1 MTEHKRFELEYVRGK
16 PNFWDNVVDLA
27 DCYLTCEDVVDLLN
41 DLSEENEQLK
51 DALNQRTDQCDNY
64 YKENEQL
71 YELIDFANTLIAF
84 KTSESCQAE
93 WAKRLKELKG
103 E

>member
-41 DLSEENEQLK
+41 EQHETIQSLKQEIETLQEQLRHF
-51 DALNQRTDQCDNY
+51 DMGDL
-64 YKENEQL
+64 E
-71 YELIDFANTLIAF
+71 
-84 KTSESCQAE
+84 
-93 WAKRLKELKG
+93 
-103 E
+103 